1 MKYLVIALLALILG
15 GLFGRSIWGEKK
27 TQPVDPLQVILT
39 QVRTHAVIEHERQV
53 AIWYRACPEVI
64 GKTPTIFIA
73 WPAKLVYQLELAG
86 VQIKRTGKTITVTTG
101 PVHAEEPS
109 VPSDFVD
116 YLSTTSIFTF
126 ANEQELAN
134 REIHKA
140 SPIARY
146 LTTYFLMRDPSLQGD
161 FANELQ
167 SLIEHLAGALGV
179 PVSSIDIDIP
189 KGELTMQQWPKLPKL
204 ELCEGT
210 LASVNG
216 LPFAKVM
223 DNGDTVPIGFRPPA
237 SRRSLSSQQRTGSSG
252 ATSET
257 DTPKGTATIGP
268 LGSNTPRVR

>member
-1 MKYLVIALLALILG
+1 VKYLVIALLALILG
-15 GLFGRSIWGEKK
+15 GLIGRSIWGEKK

-73 WPAKLVYQLELAG
+73 WPAKLIYQLELAD
-86 VQIKRTGKTITVTTG
+86 VQIKRNGNVITVTTG

-189 KGELTMQQWPKLPKL
+189 KGEVTMQQWPKLPKL

-216 LPFAKVM
+216 LPFAKLM

-237 SRRSLSSQQRTGSSG
+237 SLRSLSWQQKTGKPG
-252 ATSET
+252 ATDEA

-268 LGSNTPRVR
+268 LRSNTTPVR